1 MNVLVFSSALTESDF
16 SSYQTE
22 AKIKPNPSNQNFYN
36 KLIKSI
42 SLRNN
47 VSVISHRPLTKG
59 MFKSNVL
66 GAGENKEGN
75 VNYYYTH
82 IEAGEIYKLFREQ
95 NEILKTAHKAIEDFH
110 SNDFIIVTDT
120 LRLSLITAAI
130 KIANEFNVKIVGMLT
145 DNPDNLSF
153 RKRSYVLHLRKNI
166 KSLNGYLSLTDGLVE
181 AFNAY
186 KPSYVFE
193 GLVDSPEVF
202 KKDPIYDYYFFA
214 GSLYERYGVKTLVD
228 AFHASN
234 IKSKLIVAGSGP
246 LSKYIEHLS
255 YDDYRILYLPQLPR
269 EKILGY
275 ERNAIANINPRP
287 LDKKL
292 DNESVPSKLLEYLS
306 NGAPVISTKFPK
318 LYGPFKDDVY
328 WIEDSSFDGIKKA
341 LEDFAIADKD
351 EAKRKAYTAKMKAFE
366 FYGLEVQ
373 SESIDHFLTS
383 LSSFSNN
390 WVSFSIEKFSSK

>member
-1 MNVLVFSSALTESDF
+1 MNVLIFSSAMTESDF
-16 SSYQTE
+16 ASFQSE

-36 KLIKSI
+36 KLIKAI

-47 VSVISHRPLTKG
+47 ASVVSHRPLIKG
-59 MFKSNVL
+59 MFKSKIL
-66 GAGENKEGN
+66 EADENKEGK
-75 VNYYYTH
+75 VIYYYTH
-82 IEAGEIYKLFREQ
+82 IEAGKLFKLLREQ
-95 NEILKTAHKAIEDFH
+95 NEIIKTAHKAIEDFH

-120 LRLSLITAAI
+120 LRLSLLSAAR
-130 KIANEFNVKIVGMLT
+130 KIAAEYNVKIVGMLT
-145 DNPDNLSF
+145 DNPDNLSY
-153 RKRSYVLHLRKNI
+153 KNKTYVHQLKKHVKL
-166 KSLNGYLSLTDGLVE
+166 LNGYLSLTGGLVE
-181 AFNAY
+181 VFNGF

-193 GLVDSPEVF
+193 GLIDSPDVY

-246 LSKYIEHLS
+246 LAKYVEHLS
-255 YDDYRILYLPQLPR
+255 YDDYRILYLSQLPR
-269 EKILGY
+269 DKILGY

-306 NGAPVISTKFPK
+306 NGVPTISTKFPK

-341 LEDFAIADKD
+341 LEDFASCDKD

-383 LSSFSNN
+383 LSSLTNN
-390 WVSFSIEKFSSK
+390 